1 MANLPWRGGQLS
13 EGFKF
18 TRIVYYSQC
27 TAGEFSSSPGASS
40 WQVYAA
46 KQELRERRDIV
57 DDLVITLSSEVLST
71 KLCEDSYE
79 VSDVQTYHFPKGPWQ
94 HFKHNYMPMW
104 FCDIFPIK
112 YFVKRVEFHKTI
124 KITRRE
130 TYPMCNMDIRNNPR
144 LRVQLGTPVI
154 KDEVKI
160 S

>member
-1 MANLPWRGGQLS
+1 MKGSNSQEL
-13 EGFKF
+13 F
-18 TRIVYYSQC
+18 TIHSVLL
-27 TAGEFSSSPGASS
+27 ESSRVVLERRLGK
-40 WQVYAA
+40 YMLRNM
-46 KQELRERRDIV
+46 ELRERRDIV

-79 VSDVQTYHFPKGPWQ
+79 VSDVQTFQFPKGPWQ

-112 YFVKRVEFHKTI
+112 YFVKRVWFHKTI

-144 LRVQLGTPVI
+144 IRVQLGTPVI

>member
-1 MANLPWRGGQLS
+1 MKDLNSQEL
-13 EGFKF
+13 F
-18 TRIVYYSQC
+18 TIHSVLL
-27 TAGEFSSSPGASS
+27 ESSRVVLERRLGK
-40 WQVYAA
+40 YMLRNM
-46 KQELRERRDIV
+46 ELRERRDIV

-112 YFVKRVEFHKTI
+112 YSVKRIYFHKTI

-130 TYPMCNMDIRNNPR
+130 TYPMCNMDVRNNPT
-144 LRVQLGTPVI
+144 LCVQLGKPVI

>member
-1 MANLPWRGGQLS
+1 VKDSNSQEL
-13 EGFKF
+13 F
-18 TRIVYYSQC
+18 TIHSVLL
-27 TAGEFSSSPGASS
+27 ESSRVVLERRLGK
-40 WQVYAA
+40 YMLRNM
-46 KQELRERRDIV
+46 ELRERRDIV

-112 YFVKRVEFHKTI
+112 YSVKRIYFHKTI

-130 TYPMCNMDIRNNPR
+130 TYPMCNMDVRNNPR

>member
-1 MANLPWRGGQLS
+1 VKDSNSQEL
-13 EGFKF
+13 F
-18 TRIVYYSQC
+18 TIHSVLL
-27 TAGEFSSSPGASS
+27 ESSRVVLERRLGK
-40 WQVYAA
+40 YMLRNM
-46 KQELRERRDIV
+46 ELRERRDIV

>member
-1 MANLPWRGGQLS
+1 MKGSNSQEL
-13 EGFKF
+13 F
-18 TRIVYYSQC
+18 TIHSVLL
-27 TAGEFSSSPGASS
+27 ESSRVVLERRLGK
-40 WQVYAA
+40 YMLRNM
-46 KQELRERRDIV
+46 ELRERRDIV

-112 YFVKRVEFHKTI
+112 YFVKRVWFHKTI

>member
-1 MANLPWRGGQLS
+1 MKDSNSQEL
-13 EGFKF
+13 F
-18 TRIVYYSQC
+18 TIHSVLL
-27 TAGEFSSSPGASS
+27 ESSRVVLERRLGK
-40 WQVYAA
+40 YMLRNM
-46 KQELRERRDIV
+46 ELRERRDIV
-57 DDLVITLSSEVLST
+57 DDLVIALSSEVLST

>member
-1 MANLPWRGGQLS
+1 MKDSNSQELFTIHSVLLESSRVVLERGLGKYML
-13 EGFKF
+13 
-18 TRIVYYSQC
+18 RNM
-27 TAGEFSSSPGASS
+27 
-40 WQVYAA
+40 
-46 KQELRERRDIV
+46 ELRERRDIV

-79 VSDVQTYHFPKGPWQ
+79 VSDVQTFQFPKDPWQ

-112 YFVKRVEFHKTI
+112 YSVKRIYFHKTI

-130 TYPMCNMDIRNNPR
+130 TYPMCNMDVRNNPT
-144 LRVQLGTPVI
+144 LCVQLGKPVI

>member
-1 MANLPWRGGQLS
+1 MKDSNSQEL
-13 EGFKF
+13 F
-18 TRIVYYSQC
+18 TIHSVLL
-27 TAGEFSSSPGASS
+27 ESSRVVLERRLGK
-40 WQVYAA
+40 YMLRNM
-46 KQELRERRDIV
+46 ELRERRDIV
-57 DDLVITLSSEVLST
+57 DDLAITLSSEVLST

-79 VSDVQTYHFPKGPWQ
+79 VSDVQTFQFPKGPWQ

-112 YFVKRVEFHKTI
+112 YFVKRVWFHKTI

>member
-1 MANLPWRGGQLS
+1 MKGSNSQEL
-13 EGFKF
+13 F
-18 TRIVYYSQC
+18 TIHSVLL
-27 TAGEFSSSPGASS
+27 ESSRVVLERCLGK
-40 WQVYAA
+40 YMLRNM
-46 KQELRERRDIV
+46 ELREHRDIV

-79 VSDVQTYHFPKGPWQ
+79 VSDVQTFQFPKGPWQ

-112 YFVKRVEFHKTI
+112 YFVKRVWFHKTI

-130 TYPMCNMDIRNNPR
+130 TYPMCNMDVRNNPT
-144 LRVQLGTPVI
+144 LCVQLGKPVI
-154 KDEVKI
+154 KDEIKI

>member
-1 MANLPWRGGQLS
+1 MKDSNSQEL
-13 EGFKF
+13 F
-18 TRIVYYSQC
+18 TIHSVLL
-27 TAGEFSSSPGASS
+27 ESSRVVLERRLGK
-40 WQVYAA
+40 YMLRNM
-46 KQELRERRDIV
+46 ELRERRDIV

>member
-1 MANLPWRGGQLS
+1 MKDSNSQEL
-13 EGFKF
+13 F
-18 TRIVYYSQC
+18 TIHSVLL
-27 TAGEFSSSPGASS
+27 ESSRAVLERRLGK
-40 WQVYAA
+40 YMLRNM
-46 KQELRERRDIV
+46 ELRERRDIV

>member
-1 MANLPWRGGQLS
+1 MKDSNSQEL
-13 EGFKF
+13 F
-18 TRIVYYSQC
+18 TIHSVPL
-27 TAGEFSSSPGASS
+27 ESSRVVLERRLGK
-40 WQVYAA
+40 YMLRNM
-46 KQELRERRDIV
+46 ELRERRDIV

-112 YFVKRVEFHKTI
+112 YSVKRIYFHKTI

-130 TYPMCNMDIRNNPR
+130 TYPMCNMDVRNNPT
-144 LRVQLGTPVI
+144 LCVQLGKPVI

>member
-1 MANLPWRGGQLS
+1 MKDSNSQEL
-13 EGFKF
+13 F
-18 TRIVYYSQC
+18 TIHSVLL
-27 TAGEFSSSPGASS
+27 ESSRVVLERRLGK
-40 WQVYAA
+40 YMLRNM
-46 KQELRERRDIV
+46 ELRERRDIV

-79 VSDVQTYHFPKGPWQ
+79 VSDVQTYHFPKVPWQ

>member
-1 MANLPWRGGQLS
+1 MKGSNSQEL
-13 EGFKF
+13 F
-18 TRIVYYSQC
+18 TIHSVLL
-27 TAGEFSSSPGASS
+27 ESSRVVLERRLGK
-40 WQVYAA
+40 YMLRNM
-46 KQELRERRDIV
+46 ELRERRDIV

-79 VSDVQTYHFPKGPWQ
+79 VSDVQTFQFPKGPWQ

-112 YFVKRVEFHKTI
+112 YFVKRVWFHKTI

>member
-1 MANLPWRGGQLS
+1 MKDSNSQEL
-13 EGFKF
+13 F
-18 TRIVYYSQC
+18 TIHSVLL
-27 TAGEFSSSPGASS
+27 ESSRVVLERRLGK
-40 WQVYAA
+40 YMLRNM
-46 KQELRERRDIV
+46 ELRERRDIV

-79 VSDVQTYHFPKGPWQ
+79 VSDVQTFQFPKGPWQ

-112 YFVKRVEFHKTI
+112 YFVKRVWFHKTI

>member
-1 MANLPWRGGQLS
+1 MKGSNSQEL
-13 EGFKF
+13 F
-18 TRIVYYSQC
+18 TIHSVLL
-27 TAGEFSSSPGASS
+27 ESSRVVLERRLGK
-40 WQVYAA
+40 YMLRNM
-46 KQELRERRDIV
+46 ELRERRDIV
-57 DDLVITLSSEVLST
+57 DDLAITLSSEVLST

-79 VSDVQTYHFPKGPWQ
+79 VSDVQTFQFPKGPWQ

-112 YFVKRVEFHKTI
+112 YFVKRVWFHKTI

>member
-1 MANLPWRGGQLS
+1 MKDSNSQEL
-13 EGFKF
+13 F
-18 TRIVYYSQC
+18 TIHSVLL
-27 TAGEFSSSPGASS
+27 ESSRVVLERRLGK
-40 WQVYAA
+40 YMLRNM
-46 KQELRERRDIV
+46 ELRERRDIV

-79 VSDVQTYHFPKGPWQ
+79 VSDVQTYYFPKGPWQ

-112 YFVKRVEFHKTI
+112 YSVKRIYFHKTI

-130 TYPMCNMDIRNNPR
+130 TYPMCNMDVRNNPT
-144 LRVQLGTPVI
+144 LCVQLGKPVI

>member
-1 MANLPWRGGQLS
+1 MKDSNSQEL
-13 EGFKF
+13 F
-18 TRIVYYSQC
+18 TIHSVLL
-27 TAGEFSSSPGASS
+27 ESSRVVLERRLGK
-40 WQVYAA
+40 YMLRNM
-46 KQELRERRDIV
+46 ELRERRDIV

-112 YFVKRVEFHKTI
+112 YSVKRIYFHKTI

-130 TYPMCNMDIRNNPR
+130 TYPMCNMDVRNNPT
-144 LRVQLGTPVI
+144 LCVQLGKPVI

>member
-1 MANLPWRGGQLS
+1 MKDSNSQEL
-13 EGFKF
+13 F
-18 TRIVYYSQC
+18 TIHSVLL
-27 TAGEFSSSPGASS
+27 ESSRVVLERRLGK
-40 WQVYAA
+40 YMLRNM
-46 KQELRERRDIV
+46 ELRERRDII

-112 YFVKRVEFHKTI
+112 YSVKRIYFHKTI

-130 TYPMCNMDIRNNPR
+130 TYPMCNMDVRNNPT
-144 LRVQLGTPVI
+144 LCVQLGKPVI

>member
-1 MANLPWRGGQLS
+1 MKDSNSQEL
-13 EGFKF
+13 F
-18 TRIVYYSQC
+18 TIHSILL
-27 TAGEFSSSPGASS
+27 ESSRVVLERRLGK
-40 WQVYAA
+40 YMLRNM
-46 KQELRERRDIV
+46 ELRERRDIV

-112 YFVKRVEFHKTI
+112 YSVKRIYFHKTI

-130 TYPMCNMDIRNNPR
+130 TYPMCNMDVRNNPT
-144 LRVQLGTPVI
+144 LCVQLGKPVI
-154 KDEVKI
+154 KDEVRI

>member
-1 MANLPWRGGQLS
+1 VKGSNSQEL
-13 EGFKF
+13 F
-18 TRIVYYSQC
+18 TIHSVLL
-27 TAGEFSSSPGASS
+27 ESSRVVLERRLGK
-40 WQVYAA
+40 YMLRNM
-46 KQELRERRDIV
+46 ELRERRDIV

-112 YFVKRVEFHKTI
+112 YSVKRIYFHKTI

-130 TYPMCNMDIRNNPR
+130 TYPMCNMDVRNNPT
-144 LRVQLGTPVI
+144 LCVQLGKPVI

>member
-1 MANLPWRGGQLS
+1 MKGSNSQEL
-13 EGFKF
+13 F
-18 TRIVYYSQC
+18 TIHSVLL
-27 TAGEFSSSPGASS
+27 ESSRVVLERRLGK
-40 WQVYAA
+40 YMLRNM
-46 KQELRERRDIV
+46 ELRERRDIV

-112 YFVKRVEFHKTI
+112 YSVKRIYFHKTI

-130 TYPMCNMDIRNNPR
+130 TYPMCNMDVRNNPT
-144 LRVQLGTPVI
+144 LCVQLGKPVI

>member
-1 MANLPWRGGQLS
+1 MKNSNSQEL
-13 EGFKF
+13 F
-18 TRIVYYSQC
+18 TIHSVLL
-27 TAGEFSSSPGASS
+27 ESSRVVLERRLGK
-40 WQVYAA
+40 YMLRNM
-46 KQELRERRDIV
+46 ELRERRDIV

>member
-1 MANLPWRGGQLS
+1 MKDSNSQEL
-13 EGFKF
+13 F
-18 TRIVYYSQC
+18 TIHSVLL
-27 TAGEFSSSPGASS
+27 ESSRVVLERRLGK
-40 WQVYAA
+40 YMLRNM
-46 KQELRERRDIV
+46 ELRERRDIV

-112 YFVKRVEFHKTI
+112 YSVKRIYFHKTI

-130 TYPMCNMDIRNNPR
+130 TYPMCDMDIRNNPR
-144 LRVQLGTPVI
+144 LRVQLGAPVI

>member
-1 MANLPWRGGQLS
+1 MGLFNIPETTTFRDLMLERCRVVMEHRLGKHMLRNL
-13 EGFKF
+13 
-18 TRIVYYSQC
+18 
-27 TAGEFSSSPGASS
+27 
-40 WQVYAA
+40 
-46 KQELRERRDIV
+46 ELRELQYPCAVI
-57 DDLVITLSSEVLST
+57 DDLAVAFCSDVLSN

-79 VSDVQTYHFPKGPWQ
+79 VSDVQTFQFPKGPWQ

-112 YFVKRVEFHKTI
+112 YSVKRVWFHKTI

-130 TYPMCNMDIRNNPR
+130 TYPMCDMDVRNNPR

>member
-1 MANLPWRGGQLS
+1 MKGSNSQEL
-13 EGFKF
+13 F
-18 TRIVYYSQC
+18 TIHSVLL
-27 TAGEFSSSPGASS
+27 ESSRVVLERRLGK
-40 WQVYAA
+40 YMLRNM
-46 KQELRERRDIV
+46 ELRERRDIV
-57 DDLVITLSSEVLST
+57 DDLAITLSSEVLST

-112 YFVKRVEFHKTI
+112 YFVKRVWFHKTI

>member
-1 MANLPWRGGQLS
+1 MKGSNSQEL
-13 EGFKF
+13 F
-18 TRIVYYSQC
+18 TIHSVLL
-27 TAGEFSSSPGASS
+27 ESSRVVLERRLGK
-40 WQVYAA
+40 YMLRNM
-46 KQELRERRDIV
+46 ELRERRDIV
-57 DDLVITLSSEVLST
+57 DDLAITLSSEVLST

-79 VSDVQTYHFPKGPWQ
+79 VSDVQTFQFPKGPWQ

-112 YFVKRVEFHKTI
+112 YFVKRVWFHKTI

-144 LRVQLGTPVI
+144 LRVQLGMPVI

>member
-1 MANLPWRGGQLS
+1 MKDSNSQEL
-13 EGFKF
+13 F
-18 TRIVYYSQC
+18 TIHSVLL
-27 TAGEFSSSPGASS
+27 ESSRVVLERRLGK
-40 WQVYAA
+40 YMLRNM
-46 KQELRERRDIV
+46 ELRERRDIV

-79 VSDVQTYHFPKGPWQ
+79 VSDAQTYHFPKGPWQ

>member
-1 MANLPWRGGQLS
+1 MKGSNSQEL
-13 EGFKF
+13 F
-18 TRIVYYSQC
+18 TSHSVLL
-27 TAGEFSSSPGASS
+27 ESSRVGLERRLGK
-40 WQVYAA
+40 YMLRNM
-46 KQELRERRDIV
+46 ELRERRDIV
-57 DDLVITLSSEVLST
+57 DDLAITLSSEVLST

-79 VSDVQTYHFPKGPWQ
+79 VSDVQTFQFPKGPWQ

-112 YFVKRVEFHKTI
+112 YFVKRVWFHKTI

>member
-1 MANLPWRGGQLS
+1 MKDSNSQEL
-13 EGFKF
+13 F
-18 TRIVYYSQC
+18 TIHSVLL
-27 TAGEFSSSPGASS
+27 ESSRVVLERRLGK
-40 WQVYAA
+40 YMLRNM
-46 KQELRERRDIV
+46 ELRERRDIV

-112 YFVKRVEFHKTI
+112 YSVKRIYFHKTI

-130 TYPMCNMDIRNNPR
+130 TYPMCNMDVRNNPR

>member
-1 MANLPWRGGQLS
+1 MKDSNSQEL
-13 EGFKF
+13 F
-18 TRIVYYSQC
+18 TIHSILL
-27 TAGEFSSSPGASS
+27 ESSRVVLERRLGK
-40 WQVYAA
+40 YMLRNM
-46 KQELRERRDIV
+46 ELRERRDIV
-57 DDLVITLSSEVLST
+57 DDLVIALSSEVLST

-79 VSDVQTYHFPKGPWQ
+79 VSDVQTFQFPKGPWQ
-94 HFKHNYMPMW
+94 HFKYSYMPMW

-130 TYPMCNMDIRNNPR
+130 TYPMCDMDIRNNPR

>member
-1 MANLPWRGGQLS
+1 MKDSNSQEL
-13 EGFKF
+13 F
-18 TRIVYYSQC
+18 TIHSILL
-27 TAGEFSSSPGASS
+27 ESSRVVLERRLGK
-40 WQVYAA
+40 YMLRNM
-46 KQELRERRDIV
+46 ELRERRDIV
-57 DDLVITLSSEVLST
+57 DDLVIALSSEVLST

-79 VSDVQTYHFPKGPWQ
+79 VSDVQTFQFPKGTWQ
-94 HFKHNYMPMW
+94 HFKYNYMPMW

>member
-1 MANLPWRGGQLS
+1 MKDSNSQEL
-13 EGFKF
+13 F
-18 TRIVYYSQC
+18 TIHSVLL
-27 TAGEFSSSPGASS
+27 ESSRVVLERRLGK
-40 WQVYAA
+40 YMLRNM
-46 KQELRERRDIV
+46 ELRERRDIV

-112 YFVKRVEFHKTI
+112 YSVKRIYFHKTI

-130 TYPMCNMDIRNNPR
+130 TYPMCNMDVRNNPR
-144 LRVQLGTPVI
+144 LRVQLCTPVI

>member
-1 MANLPWRGGQLS
+1 MKDLNSQEL
-13 EGFKF
+13 F
-18 TRIVYYSQC
+18 TIHSVLL
-27 TAGEFSSSPGASS
+27 ESSRVVLERRLGK
-40 WQVYAA
+40 YMLRNM
-46 KQELRERRDIV
+46 ELRERRDIV

-112 YFVKRVEFHKTI
+112 YSVKRIYFHKTI

-130 TYPMCNMDIRNNPR
+130 TYPMCNMDVRNNPT
-144 LRVQLGTPVI
+144 LCVQLGKPVI
-154 KDEVKI
+154 KDEVRI

>member
-1 MANLPWRGGQLS
+1 MKDSNSQEL
-13 EGFKF
+13 F
-18 TRIVYYSQC
+18 TIHSVLL
-27 TAGEFSSSPGASS
+27 ESSRVVLERRLGK
-40 WQVYAA
+40 YMLRNM
-46 KQELRERRDIV
+46 ELRERRDIV

-79 VSDVQTYHFPKGPWQ
+79 VSDVQTFQFPKDPWQ

-112 YFVKRVEFHKTI
+112 YSVKRTYFHKTI

-130 TYPMCNMDIRNNPR
+130 TYPMCNMDVRNNPT
-144 LRVQLGTPVI
+144 LCVQLGKPVI

>member
-1 MANLPWRGGQLS
+1 VKGSNSQEL
-13 EGFKF
+13 F
-18 TRIVYYSQC
+18 TIHSVLL
-27 TAGEFSSSPGASS
+27 ESSRVVLERRLGK
-40 WQVYAA
+40 YMLRNM
-46 KQELRERRDIV
+46 ELRERRDIV
-57 DDLVITLSSEVLST
+57 DDLAITLSSEVLST

-79 VSDVQTYHFPKGPWQ
+79 VSDVQTFQFPKGPWQ

-112 YFVKRVEFHKTI
+112 YFVKRVWFHKTI

>member
-1 MANLPWRGGQLS
+1 MKDSNSQEL
-13 EGFKF
+13 F
-18 TRIVYYSQC
+18 TIHSVLL
-27 TAGEFSSSPGASS
+27 ESSRVVLERRLGK
-40 WQVYAA
+40 YMLRNM
-46 KQELRERRDIV
+46 ELRERRDIV

-104 FCDIFPIK
+104 FCDIFPIN